1 LAGRAAQAQRYAP
14 GFWVDGTFMRR
25 YIIYAL
31 IVLVTLSSGLFV
43 SAVWRSKSSPNP
55 SEPLPLSLCELERL
69 PEQYDGKLVRVKAV
83 LYSDL
88 GGPYIYD
95 WSCGS
100 QNIYTYPLI
109 DLCGFDGLN
118 SELREWSRSIGAVDS
133 KGQGLEANVIVTGIF
148 DRSYVDPSDDSFS
161 HHFRIIPAR
170 IEQLSAL
177 HPRE

>member
-1 LAGRAAQAQRYAP
+1 
-14 GFWVDGTFMRR
+14 MRR
-25 YIIYAL
+25 YILYAL
-31 IVLVTLSSGLFV
+31 IALITFSSGLLAI
-43 SAVWRSKSSPNP
+43 AVWRSRLSPDP
-55 SEPLPLSLCELERL
+55 SQPLTLSLCELERL
-69 PEQYDGKLVRVKAV
+69 PEHYDGKLVRVKAV

-109 DLCGFDGLN
+109 DLRGFDGLN
-118 SELREWSRSIGAVDS
+118 SELREWSRNIGAIDS
-133 KGQGLEANVIVTGIF
+133 KGQGLEADVIVTGIF
-148 DRSYVDPSDDSFS
+148 DKSHSDPSDDAFA
-161 HHFRIIPAR
+161 HHFRIIPTS

>member
-1 LAGRAAQAQRYAP
+1 
-14 GFWVDGTFMRR
+14 MRR
-25 YIIYAL
+25 YGTYLL
-31 IVLVTLSSGLFV
+31 IAVITLSSGWLV
-43 SAVWRSKSSPNP
+43 YAVWRSKSSPTP
-55 SEPLPLSLCELERL
+55 SQHFTLSLCELERV

-109 DLCGFDGLN
+109 DLRGFDGLN
-118 SELREWSRSIGAVDS
+118 SELTEWSRNIGAIDS
-133 KGQGLEANVIVTGIF
+133 KGQGLEADVIVTGLF
-148 DRSYVDPSDDSFS
+148 DKSYSNPSDDSFS
-161 HHFRIIPAR
+161 HHFRIIPIK

-177 HPRE
+177 RRRE